1 MKVPWVGSNH
11 RTYAIATYCIWYRT
25 MLGSV
30 APTPTRSCPLSVPTT
45 HLIAVAE
52 SAGPAV
58 QHGVELL
65 RDALVERGRTAA
77 ATTLGEQV
85 ERPGADAVLV
95 VVGERSTPAIAAL
108 EQQEWLLYTNGEPG
122 PNGYYATMLPGRVV
136 VVTGA
141 DANGV
146 LYGCQELAAL
156 VRAHGEIPRDLD
168 RGETPDLELRGPA
181 IGLQRTE
188 VEPPRQVYEYPI
200 TPDRF
205 AWFYDREL
213 WLELLDTLLE
223 QRANVIYLWSGHPF
237 ASFVAP
243 AEFPERSE
251 EHTSEL
257 QSRGQLI
264 CRLVQEAGRRGVQL
278 YLMFYNIHIPLPFA
292 TRHQI
297 RLHHPRPTDLT
308 SRNASTERQA
318 FDAEPPP
325 VE

>member
-1 MKVPWVGSNH
+1 MAAQ
-11 RTYAIATYCIWYRT
+11 TI
-25 MLGSV
+25 
-30 APTPTRSCPLSVPTT
+30 
-45 HLIAVAE
+45 HLIAVADG
-52 SAGPAV
+52 AGPAV

-65 RDALVERGRTAA
+65 REALVERGL
-77 ATTLGEQV
+77 ATVASTVGERI
-85 ERPGADAVLV
+85 ERPEGHEILV
-95 VVGERSTPAIAAL
+95 VVGERSTPAVAAL
-108 EQQEWLLYTNGEPG
+108 EQQEWLLYTHGEPG
-122 PNGYYATMLPGRVV
+122 PNGYYVTMLPGRVV

-156 VRAHGEIPRDLD
+156 VRADGEVPRDLD

-213 WLELLDTLLE
+213 WLELLDTLLD

-237 ASFVAP
+237 ASFVQLE
-243 AEFPERSE
+243 EFPEALEVTAE
-251 EHTSEL
+251 ELATNRATL
-257 QSRGQLI
+257 TW
-264 CRLVQEAGRRGVQL
+264 LVQEAGRRGVQL

-292 TRHQI
+292 SHHQI
-297 RLHHPRPTDLT
+297 PLHQPRPTELT
-308 SRNASTERQA
+308 SRYTSAVR
-318 FDAEPPP
+318 
-325 VE
+325 